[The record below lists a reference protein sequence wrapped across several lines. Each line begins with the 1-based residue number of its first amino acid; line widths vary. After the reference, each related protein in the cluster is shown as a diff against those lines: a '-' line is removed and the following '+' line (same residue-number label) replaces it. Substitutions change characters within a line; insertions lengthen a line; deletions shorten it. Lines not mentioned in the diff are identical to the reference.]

1 MKNYVLKALSNYEG
15 HKYVET
21 QAERIAEGDL
31 APRIAQQRRDP
42 VTSHKCERCL
52 ESKKTSVMVKIRWQL
67 HGKIGHRVK
76 GFVGHFVLCCEEC
89 AAELSYHVSPR
100 TQADSSPPVQA

>member
-42 VTSHKCERCL
+42 VTSHTCERCL
-52 ESKKTSVMVKIRWQL
+52 ESKKTSVMVKDGCTII
-67 HGKIGHRVK
+67 IGGLIKDQNV
-76 GFVGHFVLCCEEC
+76 
-89 AAELSYHVSPR
+89 R
-100 TQADSSPPVQA
+100 TTTR